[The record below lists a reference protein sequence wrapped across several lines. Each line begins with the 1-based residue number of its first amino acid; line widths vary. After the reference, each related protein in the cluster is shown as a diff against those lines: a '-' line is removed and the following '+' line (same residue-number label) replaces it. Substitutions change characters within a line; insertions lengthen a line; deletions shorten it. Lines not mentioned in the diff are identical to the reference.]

1 MILNNEIM
9 GLWAQIL
16 WARSAWNASKTKL
29 WIYQIDSRMEQRTA
43 DLKKPVRQNEMKSEV
58 SHRKFAFELF
68 FWIQN
73 LVGQHLVDG
82 LHIKFFFIN
91 V

>member
-1 MILNNEIM
+1 MDLSNWFSDVAKNR
-9 GLWAQIL
+9 W
-16 WARSAWNASKTKL
+16 
-29 WIYQIDSRMEQRTA
+29 
-43 DLKKPVRQNEMKSEV
+43 LKKPVRQNEMKSEV
-58 SHRKFAFELF
+58 SHKKFAFELF